1 MASGYTFNGISLDD
15 TQNRWSTLLEVA
27 NGPDSPGKNI
37 TLGKPGKF
45 TTLTVDL
52 GNYTPGSLD
61 VTLSVAGGEGD
72 RKANWLAL
80 LGVMDAWRAGGT
92 LGRVADSTVVPAYLE
107 DLRPLGAMPGGAL
120 GVFARFRMG
129 DLWFRERTPTIEEG
143 GAKKF
148 PGSVFPVVDPEVS
161 WGTPTSGCSLR
172 DWQTGRGVMWRGD
185 PNGAAF
191 LNVDLSR
198 SLAVLSDTQWSYS
211 GVDVSGGLLVDSDFF
226 LLPVGTAGECGFSGA
241 GGTVKVRAC
250 RTLGVA

>member
-15 TQNRWSTLLEVA
+15 TQGRWSTLLEVA
-27 NGPDSPGKNI
+27 NGPGSSGKNI

-45 TTLTVDL
+45 TTVTIDL
-52 GNYTPGSLD
+52 ADYIPGSLN

-80 LGVMDAWRAGGT
+80 LDVMDGWRAGGT
-92 LGRVADSTVVPAYLE
+92 LGRVADSTVLPAHLE
-107 DLRPLGAMPGGAL
+107 DLRPLGAMPGNTL
-120 GVFARFRMG
+120 GVFARFRMD
-129 DLWFRERTPTIEEG
+129 DLWFREQTPTIEEG

-148 PGSVFPVVDPEVS
+148 AGSVYPIVDPEVS
-161 WGTPTSGCSLR
+161 WGTPVSGCSLR
-172 DWQTGRGVMWRGD
+172 DWQTGRGVMWWGNPD
-185 PNGAAF
+185 GAAF

-198 SLAVLSDTQWSYS
+198 NLAVLSDAQWSYT
-211 GVDVSGGLLVDSDFF
+211 GVDASAGLLVDPDFL

-241 GGTVKVRAC
+241 GGAVKVRAC

>member
-15 TQNRWSTLLEVA
+15 TRGRWSTLLEA
-27 NGPDSPGKNI
+27 TNGPDSPGKNI
-37 TLGKPGKF
+37 SLGKPGKF
-45 TTLTVDL
+45 TIITVDL
-52 GNYTPGSLD
+52 ADYTPGSLD

-80 LGVMDAWRAGGT
+80 LDVMDGWRAGGT
-92 LGRVADSTVVPAYLE
+92 LGRVADSTVVPAHLE
-107 DLRPLGAMPGGAL
+107 DLRPLEAMPGNTL
-120 GVFARFRMG
+120 WVFARFRME
-129 DLWFRERTPTIEEG
+129 DLWFREQTPTIEEG

-148 PGSVFPVVDPEVS
+148 AGSVYQIADPEVS
-161 WGTPTSGCSLR
+161 WGAPTSGCSLR
-172 DWQTGRGVMWRGD
+172 DWQTGRGVMWRGN

-211 GVDVSGGLLVDSDFF
+211 GVDVSAGLLVDPDFF
-226 LLPVGTAGECGFSGA
+226 LLPVGPAGECGFSGT
-241 GGTVKVRAC
+241 GGAVKVRAC

>member
-15 TQNRWSTLLEVA
+15 TNGRWSTLLEVA

-45 TTLTVDL
+45 TIITVDL
-52 GNYTPGSLD
+52 DNYTPGSLD

-80 LGVMDAWRAGGT
+80 LGVMDAWRAGGI
-92 LGRVADSTVVPAYLE
+92 LGRVSDSTVVPAHLE
-107 DLRPLGAMPGGAL
+107 NLRPLGAMPGNTM
-120 GVFARFRMG
+120 GVFARFRMD
-129 DLWFRERTPTIEEG
+129 DLWFREQTPTIEEG

-148 PGSVFPVVDPEVS
+148 PGSVYPVADPEVS

-172 DWQTGRGVMWRGD
+172 DWQTGRGVMWRGNPD
-185 PNGAAF
+185 GAAF

-198 SLAVLSDTQWSYS
+198 NLAVLSDTQWSYA
-211 GVDVSGGLLVDSDFF
+211 GADVSGGLLVDPDFF
-226 LLPVGTAGECGFSGA
+226 LLPVGTAGECGFSGT